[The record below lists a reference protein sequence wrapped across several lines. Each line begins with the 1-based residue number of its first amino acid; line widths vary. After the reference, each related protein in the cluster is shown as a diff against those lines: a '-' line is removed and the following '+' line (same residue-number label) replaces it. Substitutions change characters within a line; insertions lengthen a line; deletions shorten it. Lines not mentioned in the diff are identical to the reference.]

1 MKRIWT
7 LAICMLLAVLVRG
20 QKTTAVETV
29 QRQLDAYNKQDIT
42 AFADVFASDVALYNN
57 LGDSVPAIVGRQA
70 LIERYSQLFKR
81 YPNNKCTLIGR
92 MLQGDVVIDHEWITG
107 RESPLKIIAIYEVKE
122 GLIKR
127 CWFIRSNPS

>member
-1 MKRIWT
+1 MKRTWT
-7 LAICMLLAVLVRG
+7 LSICMLWAVLVRG
-20 QKTTAVETV
+20 QHPTAVETV

-57 LGDSVPAIVGRQA
+57 LGDSVPSIVGRQA

>member
-1 MKRIWT
+1 MKRTWT
-7 LAICMLLAVLVRG
+7 LAICMLWAVLVRG
-20 QKTTAVETV
+20 QHPTAVETV